1 VAEARSRAVLYYDT
15 IGESPLTLGYESGTP
30 TDPEAAHT
38 LWNNA
43 HTATL
48 EDYGLPA
55 TPSALYHPEAERYIL
70 K

>member
-1 VAEARSRAVLYYDT
+1 MR
-15 IGESPLTLGYESGTP
+15 TP
-30 TDPEAAHT
+30 KKKVCNFVGGVAAHT

-55 TPSALYHPEAERYIL
+55 TPSALYHPEAERYIP